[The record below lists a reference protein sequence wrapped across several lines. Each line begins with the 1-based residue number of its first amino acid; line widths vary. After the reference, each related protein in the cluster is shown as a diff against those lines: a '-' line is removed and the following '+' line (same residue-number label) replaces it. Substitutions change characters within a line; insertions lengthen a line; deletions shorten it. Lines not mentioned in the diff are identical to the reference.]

1 MEINITIF
9 LSMSIKDT
17 SAYVLD
23 IFYDAVE
30 IENIQIYLF
39 GDRMQQ
45 IYKIMMVHLKERLKK
60 FDTFRSA
67 WN

>member
-9 LSMSIKDT
+9 LSMSIKIRQLMC
-17 SAYVLD
+17 LD

-30 IENIQIYLF
+30 NRENIQIYLF

-45 IYKIMMVHLKERLKK
+45 IYKNYDGSFEERLK
-60 FDTFRSA
+60 RV
-67 WN
+67 